1 MKNLD
6 KKSII
11 LLATLLAVA
20 VIIIVFSQNILDKT
34 GGNKFGSSYTTSET
48 TETTETIW
56 CR

>member
-34 GGNKFGSSYTTSET
+34 GGNKFGSSYMQILQPSLTKLWME
-48 TETTETIW
+48 
-56 CR
+56 